1 MSKNTWFTGKVKLGL
16 ALISLVVLLASSP
29 LFGGM
34 LDNVKSPL
42 GKSKDTGSNV
52 SRNDLDGLYAL
63 CCDADNLLQKSVDLT
78 FNMLANKD
86 ELQKMELR
94 MREANNIKDPKEKE
108 AAINKIEQD
117 KAALVQ
123 KYLDEQQISQ
133 KMQSLNAEQRK
144 LLGNA
149 IYNIL
154 LASLKD
160 KDAVEK
166 AQQLTQKIQAN
177 PAASTSYAGDLPKL
191 KDIVTGVPPQADKA
205 VTLGTNLTKVARA
218 NKIEVAVPKSSS
230 DPKKEVDPDK

>member
-1 MSKNTWFTGKVKLGL
+1 MSKNTWFSGRVTLKL
-16 ALISLVVLLASSP
+16 ALVSLLVLLASSP

-42 GKSKDTGSNV
+42 GKSKDTSSSV

-63 CCDADNLLQKSVDLT
+63 CCDADNLLKKSVDVT
-78 FNMLANKD
+78 FKMLANKD

-94 MREANNIKDPKEKE
+94 IKEANNIKDPKERE
-108 AAINKIEQD
+108 AAMDKIEQD
-117 KAALVQ
+117 KRAFVE
-123 KYLDEQQISQ
+123 KSLDEQETSQ
-133 KMQSLNAEQRK
+133 KIQSLNAEQRK

-149 IYNIL
+149 IYNIF

-166 AQQLTQKIQAN
+166 AKQLTQKIQSN

-205 VTLGTNLTKVARA
+205 VTLGTNLSKVARE
-218 NKIEVAVPKSSS
+218 NKIEVAVPKSASEK
-230 DPKKEVDPDK
+230 PKDYGDI